1 MFDATVVPLKA
12 IFGTFVLL
20 AVFIVL
26 FIIMVSTFSI
36 PEPKFLLIPLVS
48 SIGIALLGS
57 IQNIQEMVNSKES
70 NLTDREF
77 AVILNTCP
85 EYWIKDT
92 IKVRNGDTNDYTD
105 INICKNYS
113 NNEKGNLQFAGGS
126 GEKFVSNFN
135 PNPGS
140 FFNKE
145 TGDVIS
151 GNITSQ
157 QKLDSVIYK
166 LNEEMEDS
174 RTTAADGTTTCAPA
188 TAAPATAA
196 PATDTFTTNE
206 PIYLHDMTSGVT
218 KSNPNNGDDDR
229 RVTFYD
235 HDATGDHSESDL
247 LDIGGKHVHYK
258 GSVIMHANNDQIHT
272 GLDIQGLG
280 YHNHSSHTL
289 LSDSFRNDT
298 SYSQNWINRAPDSSS
313 HHGVEI
319 NLDRLNTAGNICDLA
334 SHFVWNEARNECAT
348 KTNP

>member
-57 IQNIQEMVNSKES
+57 IQNIQEIVNLKES

-92 IKVRNGDTNDYTD
+92 VKVRNGDTNDYTD

-135 PNPGS
+135 PTPGS
-140 FFNKE
+140 FVDE
-145 TGDVIS
+145 S
-151 GNITSQ
+151 GNALTGTIGSE

-166 LNEEMEDS
+166 LNSAMKTS
-174 RTTAADGTTTCAPA
+174 TTTTAADGTAICPPA
-188 TAAPATAA
+188 ASPAASPAAE
-196 PATDTFTTNE
+196 TFTTNE

-235 HDATGDHSESDL
+235 HPIGDHSETSL
-247 LDIGGKHVHYK
+247 QEITGGKHVHYK
-258 GSVIMHANNDQIHT
+258 GSVIMHNNDDAIHS

-289 LSDSFRNDT
+289 LADSFRNDT

-313 HHGVEI
+313 HQGVEI